1 MSGGRQE
8 TARSMLG
15 NIANN
20 QSNLSGKS
28 DMERLNDAATK
39 ITQNAAIRN
48 AQAEAAEADRAAQ
61 EYAEA
66 LAAANERHVE
76 IEPDANEADEDFDDE
91 DDDPLMESIKARR
104 IEQLKAQQA
113 AERINA
119 AQGHGEY
126 REIVEEEFLKEVCGS
141 VNVVVHFYHPEF
153 FRCKIMDKHLR
164 ILANKHRGT
173 KFIYLNA
180 EKAPFFTQKLHI
192 TILPAL
198 FCFRDGIKGD
208 MLFGFEQLGAKDDFR
223 TEVLEHW
230 LGLAGAIKMKAKS
243 AMRAQRAFDTREE
256 SAGESDDD
264 GDESS

>member
-1 MSGGRQE
+1 
-8 TARSMLG
+8 MLG

-20 QSNLSGKS
+20 QSALSGKS

-48 AQAEAAEADRAAQ
+48 AQAEADEEERAQNA
-61 EYAEA
+61 YAEA
-66 LAAANERHVE
+66 IALANQRHVE
-76 IEPDANEADEDFDDE
+76 IEPEVDDAEVDFEDDE
-91 DDDPLMESIKARR
+91 FDDDPLLKSIQERR
-104 IEQLKAQQA
+104 IEQMKAQQA
-113 AERINA
+113 KERINF

-173 KFIYLNA
+173 KFVYLNA
-180 EKAPFFTQKLHI
+180 EKAPFFVDKLHI
-192 TILPAL
+192 QILPAV
-198 FCFRDGIKGD
+198 FCFKDGIKGD

-230 LGLAGAIKMKAKS
+230 LGLAAAIKMKAKS
-243 AMRAQRAFDTREE
+243 AQRAQRAFDDR
-256 SAGESDDD
+256 AASDRSSDEDSD
-264 GDESS
+264 GD

>member
-1 MSGGRQE
+1 MSSNRAE
-8 TARSMLG
+8 SARAMLG
-15 NIANN
+15 NLANK

-28 DMERLNDAATK
+28 DMDRLNDAATK

-48 AQAEAAEADRAAQ
+48 AQAEAAEEERAAQ
-61 EYAEA
+61 AYAEA
-66 LAAANERHVE
+66 LAAANHREVE
-76 IEPDANEADEDFDDE
+76 IEADAKSDDEDGFFD

-173 KFIYLNA
+173 KFVYLNA

-192 TILPAL
+192 QILPAV

-208 MLFGFEQLGAKDDFR
+208 MLFGFEQMGAKDDFR

-230 LGLAGAIKMKAKS
+230 LGLAGAIKMKQKS
-243 AMRAQRAFDTREE
+243 AARAQRAFDARED
-256 SAGESDDD
+256 SAGDSDDD

>member
-1 MSGGRQE
+1 MG
-8 TARSMLG
+8 
-15 NIANN
+15 
-20 QSNLSGKS
+20 
-28 DMERLNDAATK
+28 ATK

-153 FRCKIMDKHLR
+153 FRCKIVDKH
-164 ILANKHRGT
+164 
-173 KFIYLNA
+173 
-180 EKAPFFTQKLHI
+180 HI
-192 TILPAL
+192 QILPAV
-198 FCFRDGIKGD
+198 FCFKDGIKGD

-230 LGLAGAIKMKAKS
+230 LGLAAAIKMKAKS
-243 AMRAQRAFDTREE
+243 AQRAQRAFDDR
-256 SAGESDDD
+256 A
-264 GDESS
+264 